1 VTRQQQ
7 LVARRRVLVARC
19 EAQRRELEVASAN
32 VAGSLWAA
40 DAAVLL
46 ARRAASHPL
55 ILTGAVVAA
64 IVVFRPGRV
73 LRVLA
78 WGFSGFLAMRRASGM
93 VREMMSV
100 ARPSAARA

>member
-1 VTRQQQ
+1 M
-7 LVARRRVLVARC
+7 LVARC
-19 EAQRRELEVASAN
+19 EAQRRDLDVASAN

-46 ARRAASHPL
+46 TRRAASHPL
-55 ILTGAVVAA
+55 ILTGAVVAV
-64 IVVFRPGRV
+64 IVVFRPRRI
-73 LRVLA
+73 LRFLA

-100 ARPSAARA
+100 ARPSADRA